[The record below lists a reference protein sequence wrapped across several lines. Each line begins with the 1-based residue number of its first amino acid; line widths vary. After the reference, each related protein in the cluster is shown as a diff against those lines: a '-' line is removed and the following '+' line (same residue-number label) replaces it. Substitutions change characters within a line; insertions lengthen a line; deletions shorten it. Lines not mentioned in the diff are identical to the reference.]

1 MELKMDYE
9 AFSRQNQKDL
19 MLDENILGLVEKYCK
34 LVSKPQFS
42 EQDSDQLQKLL
53 DIAIENSRLD
63 FWIHEADHF
72 MDHELG
78 LTNGTT
84 IFPVET
90 ENLRLELLKR
100 LDECSKK
107 YNVVQDWNDT
117 AEIVEEIQD
126 FVQEGNEKCREVQEN
141 LRLRG
146 LYSGVID
153 GRVGPLTQEAVK
165 KFQKDNNLQADGKI
179 DSETC
184 TALTSKSI

>member
-1 MELKMDYE
+1 MDYE

>member
-1 MELKMDYE
+1 MDYE

-19 MLDENILGLVEKYCK
+19 MLDENILGLVADYCR
-34 LVSKPQFS
+34 LVSKSQFS
-42 EQDSDQLQKLL
+42 DQDSDRLQKLL

-63 FWIHEADHF
+63 FWIHEVDHF

-107 YNVVQDWNDT
+107 YNVVHDWNDT
-117 AEIVEEIQD
+117 AEIVEEIQE
-126 FVQEGNEKCREVQEN
+126 FVEEGQKKCKEVQEN

-153 GRVGPLTQEAVK
+153 GQVGPLTQEAVK